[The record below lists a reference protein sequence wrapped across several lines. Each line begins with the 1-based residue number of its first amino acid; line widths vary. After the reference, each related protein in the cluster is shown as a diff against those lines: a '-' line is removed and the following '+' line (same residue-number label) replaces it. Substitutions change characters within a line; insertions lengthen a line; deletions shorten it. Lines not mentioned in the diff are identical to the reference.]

1 MDKIERSI
9 RSLLGFMAFLA
20 TVALLAIPANL
31 AAQSATEQEEQK
43 QEQEQEQ
50 EGQSPPEARPVPAP
64 RALPHVT
71 GTVLRWNG
79 YRIDLK
85 TPEGKTQ
92 EVAVNKDTE
101 RLVEIEPGAEVMI
114 EYRRKIGD
122 FIIAERVRS
131 LKDADTTAQSGTD
144 AAPAASPATVTG
156 TVVSW
161 TDAALILRTD
171 AGDVTLFL
179 SPRTEYLVKSLDPG
193 LMVTA
198 EYQATSND
206 AKLATRVQAA
216 GKEKGY
222 E

>member
-1 MDKIERSI
+1 MDRIEWSF
-9 RSLLGFMAFLA
+9 RSLLASLA

-43 QEQEQEQ
+43 QEQQEQ
-50 EGQSPPEARPVPAP
+50 SSPETRPAPAP

-71 GTVLRWNG
+71 GTVVRWNG

-92 EVAVNKDTE
+92 EVAVNEDTE
-101 RLVEIEPGAEVMI
+101 RLVEIEPGAEVTI

-122 FIIAERVRS
+122 FVIAERVRPVQE
-131 LKDADTTAQSGTD
+131 ADTAAQSATGT
-144 AAPAASPATVTG
+144 APAAGPSTVTG

-161 TDAALILRTD
+161 TDAALVLRTD

-193 LMVTA
+193 LRVTA

-216 GKEKGY
+216 KEDAGQ
-222 E
+222 EPGAGGE

>member
-1 MDKIERSI
+1 MDKIERST
-9 RSLLGFMAFLA
+9 RSLLGFLAFLA
-20 TVALLAIPANL
+20 TVALLAVPANL

-43 QEQEQEQ
+43 QEQQE
-50 EGQSPPEARPVPAP
+50 QSPPEARTAPAP

-71 GTVLRWNG
+71 GTVLRWTG

-101 RLVEIEPGAEVMI
+101 QLVEIKPGAEVTI

-122 FIIAERVRS
+122 FVIAERVRPVQA
-131 LKDADTTAQSGTD
+131 ADTAAQSDT
-144 AAPAASPATVTG
+144 APAASPGTVTG
-156 TVVSW
+156 AVVSW

-198 EYQATSND
+198 EYQATSNE
-206 AKLATRVQAA
+206 AKLATRIQAAA
-216 GKEKGY
+216 GKEKGS

>member
-1 MDKIERSI
+1 MEKIERRI
-9 RSLLGFMAFLA
+9 RSLVG
-20 TVALLAIPANL
+20 LLVTAVLIAIPANL
-31 AAQSATEQEEQK
+31 AAQSATEQEQQK
-43 QEQEQEQ
+43 QEQQEQ
-50 EGQSPPEARPVPAP
+50 STPETRPAP
-64 RALPHVT
+64 ATRALPHVT

-101 RLVEIEPGAEVMI
+101 QLVEIKPGAEVTV

-122 FIIAERVRS
+122 FVIAERVRS
-131 LKDADTTAQSGTD
+131 VEEADTAAQSGTD
-144 AAPAASPATVTG
+144 TAPAASPGTVTG
-156 TVVSW
+156 TVVSR
-161 TDAALILRTD
+161 TDAALVLRTD
-171 AGDVTLFL
+171 EGDVTLFL
-179 SPRTEYLVKSLDPG
+179 SPRTEYLVKSLEPG
-193 LMVTA
+193 LIVTA

-216 GKEKGY
+216 GKEKGS

>member
-1 MDKIERSI
+1 MDRIERSI
-9 RSLLGFMAFLA
+9 RSLLGFLAFLA

-43 QEQEQEQ
+43 QEQ

-216 GKEKGY
+216 GKEKGS

>member
-1 MDKIERSI
+1 MNKVERSI
-9 RSLLGFMAFLA
+9 RSFLA
-20 TVALLAIPANL
+20 SLFAVALLAAPANL
-31 AAQSATEQEEQK
+31 AAQGTEEQAEQK
-43 QEQEQEQ
+43 QEQQEQ
-50 EGQSPPEARPVPAP
+50 STPEARTAPAP

-85 TPEGKTQ
+85 TPEGKMQ
-92 EVAVNKDTE
+92 EVAVNEDTE

-131 LKDADTTAQSGTD
+131 PKEAGTAAQSGKDT
-144 AAPAASPATVTG
+144 APGASPTTVTG
-156 TVVSW
+156 TVVSR
-161 TDAALILRTD
+161 TNAALVLRTD

-179 SPRTEYLVKSLDPG
+179 SPRTEVLVKSLEPG
-193 LMVTA
+193 QIVTA

-216 GKEKGY
+216 GKEKGS

>member
-1 MDKIERSI
+1 MNKVERSI
-9 RSLLGFMAFLA
+9 RSFLA
-20 TVALLAIPANL
+20 SLFAVALLAAPANL
-31 AAQSATEQEEQK
+31 AAQGAEEQVEP
-43 QEQEQEQ
+43 EQEQQEQ
-50 EGQSPPEARPVPAP
+50 STPETRTAPAP

-131 LKDADTTAQSGTD
+131 PKEAGTAAQSGTD
-144 AAPAASPATVTG
+144 KAPGASPTTVTG
-156 TVVSW
+156 AVVSR
-161 TDAALILRTD
+161 TNAALVLRTD

-179 SPRTEYLVKSLDPG
+179 SPRTEVLVKSLDPG

-198 EYQATSND
+198 EYQATAND

-216 GKEKGY
+216 GKEKGS